1 METTNLKKST
11 IVCIL
16 AILILIAGVYFG
28 VVLLSKKMSPLDYI
42 AQRPAGNNVHIYD
55 NAGILGDIIEST
67 GRYLEIIKK
76 DYAIEAVIVTLP
88 ELPRTYTI
96 ESLAAELFSNWQI
109 GKNTGGRG
117 MLLLLT
123 DKEKLIK
130 IEVS

>member
-1 METTNLKKST
+1 METTDLKKPT
-11 IVCIL
+11 LVCTL
-16 AILILIAGVYFG
+16 TILILIPIIYFA
-28 VVLLSKKMSPLDYI
+28 VVPLFKKTSPRDYI
-42 AQRPAGNNVHIYD
+42 TRRPVENNAYIYD
-55 NAGILGDIIEST
+55 NAGILGDIKEST

-88 ELPRTYTI
+88 ALPRTHTI

-117 MLLLLT
+117 LLLLLT